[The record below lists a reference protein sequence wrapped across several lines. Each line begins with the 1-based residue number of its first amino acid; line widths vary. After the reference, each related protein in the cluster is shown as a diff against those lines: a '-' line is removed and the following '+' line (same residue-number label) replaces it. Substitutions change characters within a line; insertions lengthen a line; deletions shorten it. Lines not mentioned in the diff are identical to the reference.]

1 MAPLSTPH
9 LVPTPQPQM
18 VPTPPPPFA
27 NASGLGKATDGEGF
41 STWPPGCSPHGVV
54 SDAVRPPRG
63 HLSVHPLSRQH
74 STTVPSDDTQPRPSL
89 RDTFDSSNT
98 SVGLQERS
106 DPRRPRGAVR
116 GHPQCWRRLLGPP
129 LALGGLVRGT
139 GVDAFAGRREKYH
152 LPVGFGKTI
161 SDNFLALCGK

>member
-18 VPTPPPPFA
+18 FPTPAHLQTPPA
-27 NASGLGKATDGEGF
+27 LEKQQMGEGF
-41 STWPPGCSPHGVV
+41 STWPPGCSLHGVV
-54 SDAVRPPRG
+54 SDSVRPPRG

-74 STTVPSDDTQPRPSL
+74 GTTVPSDDTQPRPSL
-89 RDTFDSSNT
+89 RDTSDSSNT

-129 LALGGLVRGT
+129 LALGGLVPGT

-161 SDNFLALCGK
+161 SENFLALCGK